1 MDLDGFKQVNDR
13 YGHPFG
19 DEVLRATV
27 KAAQL
32 TIRSTDMLGRMGGEE
47 FAVLMPDTDKEGA
60 WRLAERVRLA
70 IAAAEVSSG
79 EIRLHP
85 TVSIGLAMRA
95 AGEQFDALY
104 VRTDVALY
112 AAGEAG
118 RNRTVMAS

>member
-19 DEVLRATV
+19 DAVLRAAV
-27 KAAQL
+27 QSAQL
-32 TIRSTDMLGRMGGEE
+32 TIRSTDTLGRMGGEE

-70 IAAAEVSSG
+70 IAAAEISSG
-79 EIRLHP
+79 EISMHA
-85 TVSIGLAMRA
+85 TVSIGLAMRT

-104 VRTDVALY
+104 VRADMALY
-112 AAGEAG
+112 AAKEAG
-118 RNRTVMAS
+118 RNRTVVAI